1 MPARRHDR
9 GATKRLATSSVLCAV
24 AVVVMGLGAVVEV
37 LDLTAAAM
45 ASVVLLPILLTYGD
59 YYALLAYVA
68 TAVLGVILMPQTLT
82 SWLFLGLLGYYPILK
97 RHIDRLPRP
106 LAYLC
111 KLALACAALA
121 VCFLLMYLIMF
132 GGQGTPREVFLATFG
147 EADGSPWL
155 AWAFVGLSI
164 FTFGIFDLLIDRLL
178 ILYRL
183 KWKGRI
189 EKWMK

>member
-1 MPARRHDR
+1 M
-9 GATKRLATSSVLCAV
+9 SSVLCAV
-24 AVVVMGLGAVVEV
+24 AVVAMGLGAVIEV

-82 SWLFLGLLGYYPILK
+82 SWLYLGLLGYYPILK
-97 RHIDRLPRP
+97 RHIDRLPR
-106 LAYLC
+106 LISYLC
-111 KLALACAALA
+111 KLILVCAALA
-121 VCFLLMYLIMF
+121 VCFLLMYFIMF
-132 GGQGTPREVFLATFG
+132 GGQTTPKEAFLATFG
-147 EADGSPWL
+147 EADGTPLL

-164 FTFGIFDLLIDRLL
+164 FTFGIFDLLINRLL

-189 EKWMK
+189 DKWMK

>member
-1 MPARRHDR
+1 MSPRRHDR
-9 GATKRLATSSVLCAV
+9 AAAKRLAASSVLCAV
-24 AVVVMGLGAVVEV
+24 AVVAMGLGAVVEV

-59 YYALLAYVA
+59 YYALLAYAA

-111 KLALACAALA
+111 KLALVSAALA

-132 GGQGTPREVFLATFG
+132 GGQGDVGEAFLATFG
-147 EADGSPWL
+147 EAGGSYLL
-155 AWAFVGLSI
+155 AWAFVAVSV

-189 EKWMK
+189 DKWMK

>member
-1 MPARRHDR
+1 MSARRHDR
-9 GATKRLATSSVLCAV
+9 GATKRLAVSSVLCAV
-24 AVVVMGLGAVVEV
+24 AVVAMGLGAIVEV

-59 YYALLAYVA
+59 YYALLAYA
-68 TAVLGVILMPQTLT
+68 TTAVLGVILMPQTLT
-82 SWLFLGLLGYYPILK
+82 SWLYLGLLGYYPILK
-97 RHIDRLPRP
+97 RHIDRLPRL
-106 LAYLC
+106 LACLC
-111 KLALACAALA
+111 KFALVCASLGI
-121 VCFLLMYLIMF
+121 CFLLMYFIMF
-132 GGQGTPREVFLATFG
+132 GGQTAPKEAFLATFG

-183 KWKGRI
+183 KWKGRMD
-189 EKWMK
+189 KWMK

>member
-1 MPARRHDR
+1 MAW
-9 GATKRLATSSVLCAV
+9 AWY
-24 AVVVMGLGAVVEV
+24 GAVSILSLLLGPDKE
-37 LDLTAAAM
+37 AAA
-45 ASVVLLPILLTYGD
+45 IF
-59 YYALLAYVA
+59 LA
-68 TAVLGVILMPQTLT
+68 
-82 SWLFLGLLGYYPILK
+82 LGYYPILK

-111 KLALACAALA
+111 KLALVSAALA

-132 GGQGTPREVFLATFG
+132 GGQGDVGEAFLAAFG
-147 EADGSPWL
+147 EAGGSYLL
-155 AWAFVGLSI
+155 AWAFVAVSV

-189 EKWMK
+189 DKWMK